1 MSPEPPHAETDA
13 FCRGCGYLLRG
24 LPDDGACPE
33 CGHSILDSLRA
44 PPDLTQLP
52 ARCLGRVRAGLY
64 LALAGWLGLGIAYLL
79 PMAGFWLGLASP
91 LSGLPVGGWEYAPL
105 CTVFASLLVL
115 TVSVWVCTPAD
126 AALRPFGRLDEF
138 RFLTRLSHGATLGLL
153 VYASIAQSL
162 AMLFLGLLTLAA
174 FFYFAMAWASELAVR
189 EPLNG
194 HPLGPA
200 YRWLPVIALLLIP
213 LAVITGS
220 DVIRVAA
227 MLAALGAWATTAYA
241 IHRALRAA
249 CQARRLLRERAQA
262 LDSP

>member
-1 MSPEPPHAETDA
+1 MS
-13 FCRGCGYLLRG
+13 
-24 LPDDGACPE
+24 
-33 CGHSILDSLRA
+33 
-44 PPDLTQLP
+44 
-52 ARCLGRVRAGLY
+52 AGLY

-91 LSGLPVGGWEYAPL
+91 LSGLPVGGWEYVPL
-105 CTVFASLLVL
+105 CTVYSSFLALA
-115 TVSVWVCTPAD
+115 VSVWVCTPAD
-126 AALRPFGRLDEF
+126 AALRPFGRLDEL
-138 RFLTRLSHGATLGLL
+138 RYLTRLSHGATL
-153 VYASIAQSL
+153 SL
-162 AMLFLGLLTLAA
+162 WFCALIGGGITMLFMGLLTLIA
-174 FFYFAMAWASELAVR
+174 FFYFALAWLSELAVR
-189 EPLNG
+189 QPLNG
-194 HPLGPA
+194 RPLGPA
-200 YRWLPVIALLLIP
+200 FRWLPVIALLLIP